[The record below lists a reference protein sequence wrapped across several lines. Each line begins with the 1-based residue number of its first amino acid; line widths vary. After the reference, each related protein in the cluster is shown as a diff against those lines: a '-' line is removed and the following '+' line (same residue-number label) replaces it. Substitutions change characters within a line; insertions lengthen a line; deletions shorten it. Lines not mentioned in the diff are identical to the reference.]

1 MGEGAHAAVSA
12 AIEVRNLRKT
22 YRSVEGV
29 SLEALRDVTATIAR
43 GEFVSVVG
51 PSGCGKSSL
60 LRIIAGLDT
69 GTGGEVIVNSRRVTT
84 PIADVGIVFQ
94 DPLLM
99 PWRTTLK
106 NVMLPIE
113 VLRLRVPGFRAR
125 VDALIRLVH
134 LEGFEH
140 RYPHELSGGMRQ
152 RVALARALIHDPPLL
167 LMDEPFGS
175 LDEITREQMALELM
189 RIWDETRKT
198 ILFVTHSVSEAVFL
212 SDQVFVMSPRP
223 GVVKA
228 QLRIDLPRPRAPK
241 IRGLQS
247 YTDYCQQIRD
257 ELGLLS
263 S

>member
-1 MGEGAHAAVSA
+1 MSAV
-12 AIEVRNLRKT
+12 IEVRSLQKS

-29 SLEALRDVTATIAR
+29 TLEALRDVTATIGR
-43 GEFVSVVG
+43 GEFVTVVG

-60 LRIIAGLDT
+60 LRIIAGLEPKT
-69 GTGGEVIVNSRRVTT
+69 AGEVIVNDRVVTA

-99 PWRTTLK
+99 PWRTTLA
-106 NVMLPIE
+106 NILLPIE
-113 VLRLRVPGFRAR
+113 VLRLGVPGYRAAAE
-125 VDALIRLVH
+125 ALVKLVR

-152 RVALARALIHDPPLL
+152 RVAIARALIHDPPLL

-175 LDEITREQMALELM
+175 LDEITREQMGLELM

-212 SDQVFVMSPRP
+212 SDQVLVMSPRP
-223 GVVKA
+223 GVIKA
-228 QLRIDLPRPRAPK
+228 RLPIELPRPRIPK
-241 IRGLQS
+241 IRGVPA
-247 YTDYCQQIRD
+247 YTDYCQQLRD

-263 S
+263 

>member
-1 MGEGAHAAVSA
+1 VDEEASAAVSA
-12 AIEVRNLRKT
+12 VIEVRNLRKT
-22 YRSVEGV
+22 YQSVDGL
-29 SLEALRDVTATIAR
+29 SLEALRDVTATVTR

-69 GTGGEVIVNSRRVTT
+69 GTDGEVTVNSRRVTA
-84 PIADVGIVFQ
+84 PVADVGIVFQ

-99 PWRTTLK
+99 AWRTTLA
-106 NVMLPIE
+106 NVLLPIE
-113 VLRLRVPGFRAR
+113 VLRLGVPAFRAR
-125 VDALIRLVH
+125 ADALVRLVR
-134 LEGFEH
+134 LEGFEN

-175 LDEITREQMALELM
+175 LDEITREQMARELM
-189 RIWDETRKT
+189 RIWDQTRKT
-198 ILFVTHSVSEAVFL
+198 ILFVTHSISEAVFL
-212 SDQVFVMSPRP
+212 SDRVLVMSPRP

-228 QLRIDLPRPRAPK
+228 RLQIDLPRPRTPK
-241 IRGLQS
+241 VRGLQS
-247 YTDYCQQIRD
+247 YTEHCQQIRD

-263 S
+263 

>member
-1 MGEGAHAAVSA
+1 MSA
-12 AIEVRNLRKT
+12 QIEIRNLRKT
-22 YRSVEGV
+22 YHSVEGV
-29 SLEALRDVTATIAR
+29 ILEALKDVSAMIVR

-69 GTGGEVIVNSRRVTT
+69 GTSGEVIVNSREVRA

-99 PWRTTLK
+99 PWRTTLA
-106 NVMLPIE
+106 NLLLPIE
-113 VLRLRVPGFRAR
+113 VLRLGVPGFQARAETL
-125 VDALIRLVH
+125 VRLVH
-134 LEGFEH
+134 LEGFEN

-152 RVALARALIHDPPLL
+152 RVAIARALIHDPPLL

-175 LDEITREQMALELM
+175 LDEITREQMGLELM

-212 SDQVFVMSPRP
+212 SDHVLVMSPRP
-223 GVVKA
+223 GVIKA
-228 QLRIDLPRPRAPK
+228 RLRIDLPRPRTPK
-241 IRGLQS
+241 ILGLAT

-263 S
+263 

>member
-1 MGEGAHAAVSA
+1 MNVV
-12 AIEVRNLRKT
+12 IEVRSLQKT

-29 SLEALRDVTATIAR
+29 TLQALRDVTATIAG
-43 GEFVSVVG
+43 GEFVTVLG

-60 LRIIAGLDT
+60 LRIIAGLEPAT
-69 GTGGEVIVNSRRVTT
+69 AGEVIVNGRVVTA

-99 PWRTTLK
+99 PWRTTLA
-106 NVMLPIE
+106 NILLPIE
-113 VLRLRVPGFRAR
+113 VLKRGVPGHRAAAE
-125 VDALIRLVH
+125 ALVKLVH
-134 LEGFEH
+134 LEGFGH

-152 RVALARALIHDPPLL
+152 RVAIARALIHDPPLL

-175 LDEITREQMALELM
+175 LDEITREQMGLELM

-212 SDQVFVMSPRP
+212 SDQVLVMSPRP
-223 GVVKA
+223 GVIKA
-228 QLRIDLPRPRAPK
+228 RLPIELPRPRTAK
-241 IRGLQS
+241 IRGLAA
-247 YTDYCQQIRD
+247 YTEYCQQLRD

-263 S
+263 